1 MFCVR
6 CCLYFGC
13 TGISLLVVNMWILC
27 SVVVVG
33 VSDARKLMV
42 VSAAMRVLFK
52 FVLDGVMVGVC
63 LYVAGVVI
71 VVL

>member
-1 MFCVR
+1 
-6 CCLYFGC
+6 
-13 TGISLLVVNMWILC
+13 MWILC

>member
-6 CCLYFGC
+6 WCLYFGG
-13 TGISLLVVNMWILC
+13 TGIILFVVDKWILC
-27 SVVVVG
+27 SDMMVG
-33 VSDARKLMV
+33 VSDARQLVV
-42 VSAAMRVLFK
+42 VSAAMRVPIK
-52 FVLDGVMVGVC
+52 FVLDGVMVGFC